1 MESTPTSRDTKRE
14 MLRMLL
20 CDGQQPC
27 KIVVDPRQF
36 GGEDTGFPE
45 RVVATYPEGIPL
57 DLDPAWP
64 LDLDLDSDPG
74 TLALN
79 LSFSSSV
86 WRCHIPWSA
95 VAMIAAGMG
104 SAAWAHE
111 SGDETPL
118 PPPTSKPGAR
128 VGHLRVLK

>member
-1 MESTPTSRDTKRE
+1 

-20 CDGQQPC
+20 FDGQQAC

-45 RVVATYPEGIPL
+45 QVLSTYPEGIPL
-57 DLDPAWP
+57 DLDPTWP
-64 LDLDLDSDPG
+64 LDLDLDSDPR
-74 TLALN
+74 TFALN

-86 WRCHIPWSA
+86 CRCHIPWA
-95 VAMIAAGMG
+95 AIGMIAAGMG
-104 SAAWAHE
+104 SAAWAHD
-111 SGDETPL
+111 SADDPS
-118 PPPTSKPGAR
+118 PPMPPSAPGGR